1 MNTAATAAKLAQ
13 LYPQHLEVLR
23 ERHDRALAEHGFD
36 HLLIFAGAQRMIFL
50 DDMPYPFK
58 VNPHFKAWLP
68 VLDNPHCFL
77 VYTPG
82 EKPVLVFYQ
91 PVDYWYKPAETPS
104 GFWVEHFDIRII
116 TDPEQA
122 KQEFKLRGRTAMIG
136 EINEA
141 DGETYGAE
149 VNPHE
154 LLTRLHYDRAWK
166 TDYEIECM
174 REANRLGARGHVAA
188 ERSFREGKSE
198 YDIHIDFVRAA
209 AHTEDELPYGTIIA
223 LNEHASILH
232 YHFHDRE
239 PLPASARHSF
249 LIDAGAA
256 YHGYASDITRTYAE
270 RDDEFASLIAA
281 MEEMQQSLC
290 ASIKPGVNYPDV
302 HLAAHHKVAEILQRF
317 DFVRDLA
324 PESIVEQQISGT
336 FLPHGVG
343 HYIGLQVHDVG
354 GFLADPRGT
363 TIEKPEGHPYLRL
376 TRVVEPRQSFTIE
389 PGLYFIPSLL
399 GDLRKTENAKYV
411 NWEKVDAFRKFGGIR
426 IEDDVVVT
434 DSGHEN
440 LTRDAFRGDQ
450 KTGLSAED

>member
-1 MNTAATAAKLAQ
+1 MTASAASAAPAQ
-13 LYPQHLEVLR
+13 LYPAHLATLR

-82 EKPVLVFYQ
+82 EKPRLVFYQ

-104 GFWVEHFDIRII
+104 GFWVGHFDIRII
-116 TDPEQA
+116 TTPEEA
-122 KQEFKLRGRTAMIG
+122 KEHFRSGGRTAMIG
-136 EINEA
+136 EAE
-141 DGETYGAE
+141 ETYGAE
-149 VNPHE
+149 LNPHE
-154 LLTRLHYDRAWK
+154 LLTRLHFDRAWK
-166 TDYEIECM
+166 TDYELECM
-174 REANRLGARGHVAA
+174 REANRLGARGHRAA
-188 ERSFREGKSE
+188 ERAFREGKSE

-209 AHTEDELPYGTIIA
+209 THTEDELPYGTIIA
-223 LNEHASILH
+223 LNEHAAVLH
-232 YHFHDRE
+232 YHFHDRQ
-239 PLPASARHSF
+239 PLDAASRHSF
-249 LIDAGAA
+249 LIDAGAS
-256 YHGYASDITRTYAE
+256 YNGYASDITRTYSE
-270 RDDEFASLIAA
+270 RPDEFRQLIDA

-302 HLAAHHKVAEILQRF
+302 HLSAHQKIAGILQRF
-317 DFVRDLA
+317 GFVDLPA
-324 PESIVEQQISGT
+324 EGIVEKGISGT

-354 GFLADPRGT
+354 GFLADPHGM
-363 TIEKPEGHPYLRL
+363 TIPKPEGHPYLRL

-389 PGLYFIPSLL
+389 PGLYFIQSLL
-399 GDLRKTENAKYV
+399 ADLRKSDDAKYV
-411 NWEKVDAFRKFGGIR
+411 NWDKVDAFRKFGGIR

-440 LTRDAFRGDQ
+440 LTRDAFAAIG
-450 KTGLSAED
+450 S